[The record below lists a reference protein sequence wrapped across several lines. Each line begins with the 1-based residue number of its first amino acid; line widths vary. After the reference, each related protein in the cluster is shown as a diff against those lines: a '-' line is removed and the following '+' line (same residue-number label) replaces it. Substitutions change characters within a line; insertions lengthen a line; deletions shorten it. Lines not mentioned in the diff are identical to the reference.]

1 MIQQS
6 TVDYH
11 YLYALT
17 ATVTPLDYDCGVL
30 CGSACCLPNRKN
42 SLGVYLFP
50 GEESR
55 VGEDQ
60 DWFVREYH
68 DPVEYDFPENWEDP
82 VHFLKCSGA
91 CPRDRRPLA
100 CRFFPLAPHL
110 LTDGTLLLTHE
121 TARLPYKC
129 PLICKNITL
138 RGDFTD
144 TVALSWLELLKDP
157 RIRRL
162 VEEDSR
168 ERENKPGEIP
178 PVFWTSPSPIPNP

>member
-1 MIQQS
+1 MKQQS
-6 TVDYH
+6 TVDYD

-30 CGSACCLPNRKN
+30 CGSACCRPNRKN

-55 VGEDQ
+55 FGEAR
-60 DWFVREYH
+60 DWFAREYH
-68 DPVEYDFPENWEDP
+68 NPAEYDFPENWEDP

-144 TVALSWLELLKDP
+144 TVALSWMELLKDP
-157 RIRRL
+157 RVRRL

-168 ERENKPGEIP
+168 ERENKLGEIP
-178 PVFWTSPSPIPNP
+178 PVFWTSPSPIPNR